1 MSILHRKIH
10 QMKKQTASLIVCSIV
25 ILFLLPACQKDDNN
39 NPPAAKTKTELIS
52 QSTWKFSAATVGG
65 ADASAYLQAC
75 QKDNIYTFVAAGTGT
90 IDEGPSKCNGSDPQT
105 TPFTWN
111 FVSSETMLHISAV
124 LFTGGSND
132 FTLVSLTATQL
143 VASQNYPPY
152 GTIVVTFIH

>member
-1 MSILHRKIH
+1 MSILHRKI
-10 QMKKQTASLIVCSIV
+10 QCMKKQIALLIVCSLT
-25 ILFLLPACQKDDNN
+25 ILFLLPACQKNDNI
-39 NPPAAKTKTELIS
+39 PPAAKTKTELIS

-90 IDEGPSKCNGSDPQT
+90 IDEGPSRCNGSDPQT
-105 TPFTWN
+105 NPFTWN
-111 FVSSETMLHISAV
+111 FLSNETMLHISTV
-124 LFTGGSND
+124 LFSGGSND

-143 VASQNYPPY
+143 IASQNYPPY